1 MKRNV
6 VLVIMMFLL
15 ILIIGMSCGS
25 FPPEISSSRSWS
37 IPNREK
43 LNGTLWIAS
52 VSADK
57 AGGWTSLEKETAG
70 LLPLIF
76 MDEGYL
82 CESEQN
88 GADFTVEVT
97 VREREYM
104 QGWKT
109 KASLSVEVYIWPKSD
124 SPTHTAAPMA
134 AGRVTAQGN
143 ISLSSSRTL
152 NRMLKKAVKKAVK
165 ALENI

>member
-1 MKRNV
+1 MKRNI
-6 VLVIMMFLL
+6 VLVIVTLII
-15 ILIIGMSCGS
+15 ILIVGMSCGS
-25 FPPEISSSRSWS
+25 FPPEFSRSWS
-37 IPNREK
+37 MPDREEI
-43 LNGTLWIAS
+43 NGTVWIAS

-57 AGGWTSLEKETAG
+57 AGGWVSLEKETAG

-82 CESEQN
+82 CVPEQD
-88 GADFTVEVT
+88 GADFAVEAM

-109 KASLSVEVYIWPKSD
+109 RASLSIDVFIWPGSYKASQ
-124 SPTHTAAPMA
+124 SSTPIA

-143 ISLSSSRTL
+143 ISLSSSKTL
-152 NRMLKKAVKKAVK
+152 NNMLEKAVKKAVK
-165 ALENI
+165 VLEKR